1 MESRSVYDRIREKIV
16 RNDLRPG
23 TKINIDALV
32 RELGVS
38 QTPVR
43 EALHHLEG
51 DGLVERVKG
60 RGYST
65 TALLDGVEFR
75 HMFEVRMLLEPWS
88 ARVLSSDRMTN
99 PGDDLVR
106 QVDDFRA
113 SGQVS
118 RTHLAM
124 HDELFHKTIQQATGN
139 SFLFA
144 AFESL
149 HAQLH
154 LFRLYGDDIEG
165 SRTLGEHFDV
175 TLDEH
180 RDIARAVAECRPD
193 DAEAAMRLHLENSL
207 QRFAPQMSGGAAPG
221 TTVAGV
227 PTGRIRGRLL

>member
-1 MESRSVYDRIREKIV
+1 GPVTLPLPTLTTQDAYFEINFNSVIRPRFVRRSGWGERIDLPDECTTVRLGRARGGNRPRPTTVESRANREGECMESRSVYDRIREKIV

-99 PGDDLVR
+99 PGDELVR
-106 QVDDFRA
+106 LVDDFRA
-113 SGQVS
+113 SGEVS
-118 RTHLAM
+118 RTHLA
-124 HDELFHKTIQQATGN
+124 
-139 SFLFA
+139 
-144 AFESL
+144 
-149 HAQLH
+149 
-154 LFRLYGDDIEG
+154 
-165 SRTLGEHFDV
+165 
-175 TLDEH
+175 
-180 RDIARAVAECRPD
+180 
-193 DAEAAMRLHLENSL
+193 
-207 QRFAPQMSGGAAPG
+207 
-221 TTVAGV
+221 
-227 PTGRIRGRLL
+227 

>member
-1 MESRSVYDRIREKIV
+1 METESVYDLIREKIV
-16 RNDLRPG
+16 RNDIRPG
-23 TKINIDALV
+23 SKINIDALV

-51 DGLVERVKG
+51 DGLVERVRG

-65 TALLDGVEFR
+65 TALLDGTEFR

-99 PGDDLVR
+99 TGEDLVSL
-106 QVDDFRA
+106 VDDFRA
-113 SGQVS
+113 SGNVS

-124 HDELFHKTIQQATGN
+124 HDELFHKTLQRATGN
-139 SFLFA
+139 SFLFT

-165 SRTLGEHFDV
+165 SDTLGEHFGV

-180 RDIARAVAECRPD
+180 RAIGEAIAQCDPNKAEER
-193 DAEAAMRLHLENSL
+193 MRMHLTNSL
-207 QRFAPQMSGGAAPG
+207 KRFAPQMSDLSVDVAA
-221 TTVAGV
+221 VAAV
-227 PTGRIRGRLL
+227 PTGRIRLSR